1 MAIYFLILF
10 LGLCFGS
17 FLSVIVFRLDNK
29 GGIMFGR
36 SECPGCLTRLKWY
49 DLIPLVSF
57 FYLGG
62 KCRYCKK
69 KVSIIYP
76 IMELATAGAFVSY
89 SFFNGFF
96 YLSNFYELAVIF
108 VLLALLFSDYIFYI
122 LPDKLIIAGL
132 LMSITYILFFNFSVI
147 ANGLITGLALSSF
160 FATLYIISRGVWLGF
175 GDVKLAFLIGFI
187 LGYPLG
193 LWSIIISVWAGALWG
208 IGLIIVN
215 RANLKTSLPFGS
227 FMAGVAILF
236 IILKKYAFWFQF

>member
-1 MAIYFLILF
+1 
-10 LGLCFGS
+10 
-17 FLSVIVFRLDNK
+17 
-29 GGIMFGR
+29 
-36 SECPGCLTRLKWY
+36 
-49 DLIPLVSF
+49 
-57 FYLGG
+57 
-62 KCRYCKK
+62 
-69 KVSIIYP
+69 
-76 IMELATAGAFVSY
+76 MELATAGAFVSY